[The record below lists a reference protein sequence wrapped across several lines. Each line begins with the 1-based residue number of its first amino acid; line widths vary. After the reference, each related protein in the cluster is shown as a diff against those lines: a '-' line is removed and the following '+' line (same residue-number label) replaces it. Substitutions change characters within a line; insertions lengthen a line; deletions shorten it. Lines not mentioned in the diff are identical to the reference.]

1 MSNPFYD
8 FLASLEDMVFQ
19 TPEKEAVEKLLTL
32 TQGRMPEMF
41 ADVYTKQEP
50 LGEAASADFVFYGLG
65 RMADENTEY
74 IPGANL
80 LPLGLFTFA
89 STDDGDSICF
99 DMNDPAFP
107 VYHVSHETMNGEDD
121 IMFEENGKWQS
132 VPFNYENVVRYAHKI
147 ADSFAE
153 FVSEQAADEE

>member
-1 MSNPFYD
+1 MENPFYD
-8 FLASLEDMVFQ
+8 FLASLEDMTFQ
-19 TPEKEAVEKLLTL
+19 TPDSENVEKLLTL
-32 TQGRMPEMF
+32 SQGRLPEMF

-50 LGEAASADFVFYGLG
+50 LGEAASEDFVFYGLG

-74 IPGANL
+74 VPGANL

-121 IMFEENGKWQS
+121 IYYEEDGKWKS
-132 VPFNYENVVRYAHKI
+132 VPFNYENVVRYAQKLS
-147 ADSFAE
+147 DSFAG
-153 FVSEQAADEE
+153 FVTALAAEEL